1 MKILL
6 NDPHRNDI
14 NFKNSTPWEYRANLT
29 NTQNST
35 GWHIL
40 EVQTKE
46 AAPDHLQAMAAGL
59 AEGYLTRISIIELY
73 KQHYKAYRYCSDKF
87 CYWLKDTFEKNRAF
101 IEDKIEELSESDSY
115 WHQVNLFY
123 TQMEGMKRGYK
134 LR

>member
-1 MKILL
+1 M
-6 NDPHRNDI
+6 RNAI
-14 NFKNSTPWEYRANLT
+14 YFKNSTPWEYRANFT

-73 KQHYKAYRYCSDKF
+73 KQLYYKGYRNCRKYGSYREKF
-87 CYWLKDTFEKNRAF
+87 CYWLKDTFVKNKAF
-101 IEDKIEELSESDSY
+101 IEDKIEELSESEPY

-123 TQMEGMKRGYK
+123 IQVEGMKRGYQ

>member
-1 MKILL
+1 MIL
-6 NDPHRNDI
+6 NDPLRKDI
-14 NFKNSTPWEYRANLT
+14 FLKNSTPCEYRANIT
-29 NTQNST
+29 NAQNST

-73 KQHYKAYRYCSDKF
+73 KQHYKGYRNCSDKF

-101 IEDKIEELSESDSY
+101 IEDKIEEFSESDSY

-123 TQMEGMKRGYK
+123 TQMEGMKRGYQ